1 MAVNWRPLVLGGLSL
16 AGSIWLLDGVTHVL
30 GDWLPAMVLGSGGVW
45 AYLKYQGGAGSSM
58 LGPIGKSPAVNRSAV
73 QTALAAAQGVMD
85 QYAAESRDWS
95 PDGETAQLSQL
106 RSQLHQILSELDRAE
121 IRIAVMGG
129 PGVGKTTLTGLLKT
143 GWAAEL
149 SPELSQLSLQDTPAL
164 LAAKPVAAAWQ
175 GARAADL
182 ILFLTDGDLTA
193 AQLQALEQIAQSR
206 RRLVLVLNKQDQYLP
221 AVAQTLLAQLR
232 DRVTGLLPPEDV
244 VTIAAAPRP
253 TKVRQHQPDGAIAE
267 WLEEAAPDL
276 QGLTDRLNHILLKD
290 GPKLVLASA
299 LGEAEALKAA
309 AAMELNQVRRGRA
322 QPIIEKAQWMVAG
335 TALANP
341 VPALDLLAAAAI
353 NGQMVRELGEL
364 YQQKFS
370 LSQGKTVAA
379 NLAGLMVKLG
389 LVEVS
394 TQAIGAVLKTN
405 FVTYVAG
412 GLLQGVSAAY
422 LTRLAGE
429 ALIEYFESESQ
440 SALAPDRLEAIL
452 RRVFAQNQR
461 LPFLQGFVQQAVDR
475 LVASG
480 TAAVNGAISS
490 PGGPLPD
497 RPDRPVPPDRLPP
510 AQDALLQIPLQV
522 LAVQPVDLPES
533 VAGRASA
540 SADPLLEPVMAP
552 ELRPELRPAAARL
565 EASI

>member
-58 LGPIGKSPAVNRSAV
+58 LGPIGKSPAVNRSTV

-85 QYAAESRDWS
+85 QYAAESRDLS

-149 SPELSQLSLQDTPAL
+149 SPQLSQLSLQDTPAL
-164 LAAKPVAAAWQ
+164 FAATPVARQ

-232 DRVTGLLPPEDV
+232 DRVAGLLPPEDV

-370 LSQGKTVAA
+370 LNQGKTVAA
-379 NLAGLMVKLG
+379 TLAGLMVKLG

-429 ALIEYFESESQ
+429 ALIEYFESES
-440 SALAPDRLEAIL
+440 APVPDRLEAIL

-461 LPFLQGFVQQAVDR
+461 LPFLQGFVQQAVER

-480 TAAVNGAISS
+480 TAVVTGVMGA
-490 PGGPLPD
+490 PGGEPTD
-497 RPDRPVPPDRLPP
+497 RADQQVQPDRLPP

-522 LAVQPVDLPES
+522 SAVQPLALAD
-533 VAGRASA
+533 AGDEWPAIVPSS
-540 SADPLLEPVMAP
+540 SADWLLEPEMGPAA
-552 ELRPELRPAAARL
+552 RPAAPPKAAKL